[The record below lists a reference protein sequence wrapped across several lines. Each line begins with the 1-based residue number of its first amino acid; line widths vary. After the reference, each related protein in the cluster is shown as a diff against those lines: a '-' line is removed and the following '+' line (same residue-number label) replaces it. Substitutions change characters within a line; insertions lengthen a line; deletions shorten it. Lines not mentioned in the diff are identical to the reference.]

1 VSRDLELQRFLPYR
15 LNRLAAEI
23 SEELSGIYA
32 ERFGLDVPEWRVLAT
47 LGAGEPVT
55 AQAIVASTRTHKSTI
70 SRAIARLLEIG
81 LIERIASPADGR
93 ERLLRFTAKG
103 RKVYGEVAPLALDY
117 EAELLARLPE
127 DRRAAML
134 AGLAALERALGLYTP
149 EDRADSLAAE

>member
-127 DRRAAML
+127 DRRAALL